1 MWDSSAG
8 FFEREQFEAVRA
20 CLKPHYR
27 GIVSFAYITGWRTP
41 SEILPLEWR
50 QIDMRVGEVR
60 LDPGTTKNGQGR
72 VFPFTAELREVL
84 ERQERTAEGLRRQ
97 GLTVSHV
104 FFHTSG
110 KKAGQRIKED
120 GFAKAWQQARVEAGC
135 PDRIVH
141 DLRRTAVRNL
151 VRAGV
156 PERVAMQLTGHKTR
170 AVFERYNIVSHGDL
184 HDAAQRLDRFAS
196 AG

>member
-27 GIVSFAYITGWRTP
+27 GIVSFAYITGWRAP

-120 GFAKAWQQARVEAGC
+120 GFAKAWQQARRGRLSRSDRARPPPHGC
-135 PDRIVH
+135 AEPG
-141 DLRRTAVRNL
+141 TGW
-151 VRAGV
+151 RAGT
-156 PERVAMQLTGHKTR
+156 RGH
-170 AVFERYNIVSHGDL
+170 AAHGP
-184 HDAAQRLDRFAS
+184 
-196 AG
+196 